1 MEPMI
6 EIRNVSK
13 QYFIN
18 SSKGYYRGGG
28 RLGDQLA
35 TVVRHPLR
43 SIKNV
48 RQPKECFWALK
59 DISYDVQKGES
70 VGIIGRNGAGKS
82 TLLKILSQITY
93 PTEGEVVLRGSVGSL
108 LEVGTGFHPD
118 LTGRENIFLNG
129 AILGMTKK
137 QIEARFDDI
146 VKFAEVEKF
155 LDTPIKRFSSGMYL
169 RLAFA
174 VAAHLEPDVL
184 IADEVLAVGD
194 QQFQTKCLGKM
205 KEVSE
210 EGRTVIFVSH
220 NMHAVKNL
228 CQNALLLRSGKL
240 AAKGPVDEVISEYSR
255 NLEAQDAMFPVRGN
269 GIEIQAMDILQNG
282 KNVIFI
288 DGSEEFDIVVR
299 FYLPDRAEKLRMG
312 VFINNSLGDELVR
325 SYFTDWDPR
334 NDTLGPGNYEARLT
348 FPKKLLVAG
357 NYTITI
363 GAHRQGGFDMLAGH
377 RVEKA
382 INVSMPSDFNNSG
395 MADPLRSQI
404 LLDRRWDVRKG

>member
-1 MEPMI
+1 MI

-13 QYFIN
+13 QYIIS
-18 SSKGYYRGGG
+18 SSKGYYHAGG
-28 RLGDQLA
+28 RLGDNIA
-35 TVVRHPLR
+35 MAVRHPLR
-43 SIKNV
+43 SIKSV
-48 RQPKECFWALK
+48 RQPKECFWALRN
-59 DISYDVQKGES
+59 ISCEVQKGES

-137 QIEARFDDI
+137 QIETRFDDI

-194 QQFQTKCLGKM
+194 QQFQTKSLGKM

-228 CQNALLLRSGKL
+228 CQSALLLQSGKMIG
-240 AAKGPVDEVISEYSR
+240 KGPVDEVIAEYSR
-255 NLEAQDAMFPVRGN
+255 SLDVQDGMFPVRAK
-269 GIEIQAMDILQNG
+269 GIELQSMGILQSG
-282 KNVIFI
+282 KDAILI
-288 DGSEEFDIVVR
+288 DGSEEFNIVVR
-299 FYLPDRAEKLRMG
+299 FSLPERAEKLRMG
-312 VFINNSLGDELVR
+312 VFITNSLGDELIR
-325 SYFTDWDPR
+325 SYFTDWDNS
-334 NDTLGPGNYEARLT
+334 NDSLGPGQFEARLT
-348 FPKKLLVAG
+348 FPKRLLVAG

-363 GAHRQGGFDMLAGH
+363 GAHKQGGFDMLAGH
-377 RVEKA
+377 RVERA
-382 INVSMPSDFNNSG
+382 INVSMPSDFNSGG
-395 MADPLRSQI
+395 MADPLRAQI
-404 LLDRRWDVRKG
+404 ILDRRWDVRKG